1 MERNLSNISLSP
13 ASSCKLKLSS
23 TTTNFKSAMHFN
35 ESSFMSKL
43 KNMYEKRNVYK
54 PIPFNVK
61 KFTLSPSTLDTE
73 DDNNKKNNQMKI
85 ITRNQS
91 EKILVHP
98 FFRQQQK
105 YLTSKIQTPSSTP
118 KNNLHPIFLSPTSI
132 KNINNNHTLRNF
144 HSNDNSVKIGNT
156 NSTINTSPKQKIN
169 IHKLLYQYIKL
180 VLQKVHNTK
189 NIKQNEPSIYPYT
202 KKQPTMQSNIQQL
215 CDKESQTP
223 RCSKNNQNNL
233 LIDKQIVEIFSKL
246 PFPLQKQI
254 NEMLHLKIHVKYC
267 ENMFDSLNRKLDIRD
282 NTNNPISDKT
292 AIESNLYKDM
302 IDFIYYHKTNYS
314 KHNDFTI
321 MKEITPENMY
331 IQSIR
336 EKHKQ
341 ICLDADKNKENIPKT
356 LYSSKNELINIRNKR
371 KIIQDIIDKSMKEG
385 KVREK
390 KFKELNEKRLNYF
403 LIKEANHSTKQIKNT
418 QRNTIETG
426 YPNKQKI
433 TFQQKSKLQIYTKI
447 NNPINIKKVNHNN
460 DKNSL
465 NDQINNVNS
474 TISKQNSIIQNY
486 SSNNTN
492 TNNIVISNNNTVTTC
507 CVNDKAMSD
516 RPPEIIRPE
525 ELIAST
531 NDEQKQS
538 SQGIKRQRV
547 ADNKLKYQRQQKAKQ
562 TIINQLDNATKK
574 KEENDFSVA
583 DKDLIEKIQKYKNE
597 QKQIRALR
605 PKRQTLLEP
614 RILHL
619 ANLNKV
625 CTKNYF
631 LEGTEQDKEYKMK
644 ELRAFKLS
652 QEINYFLSV
661 NKPKT
666 ENEKN
671 LFEEF
676 KEKINSLKQVNDEI
690 YISYINDNYEYL
702 QEELENLKKIR
713 ESEKQINDFIFHLN
727 NDIQNNSM
735 QRHILGEMIRFKDT
749 EVIGQ
754 EYALHE
760 KDYIIEE
767 NFNDN

>member
-13 ASSCKLKLSS
+13 AFSCQLKLSPTS
-23 TTTNFKSAMHFN
+23 TNFKSTMHFN

-43 KNMYEKRNVYK
+43 KNMYEKRNIYK

-61 KFTLSPSTLDTE
+61 KFISSPSTLDTE
-73 DDNNKKNNQMKI
+73 DDNKKKNNQAKI

-105 YLTSKIQTPSSTP
+105 YLTSKIQIPTSTP

-132 KNINNNHTLRNF
+132 KNINNNNTLRNF
-144 HSNDNSVKIGNT
+144 HSNDNSVKIDNT
-156 NSTINTSPKQKIN
+156 NSTVYTSPKQKRN

-202 KKQPTMQSNIQQL
+202 KKQPTMQSSIQQL
-215 CDKESQTP
+215 CDKESQT
-223 RCSKNNQNNL
+223 RCSKNNQNNY
-233 LIDKQIVEIFSKL
+233 LIDKQIVDIFRKL

-267 ENMFDSLNRKLDIRD
+267 ENMFDSLTRKLDIRD
-282 NTNNPISDKT
+282 NTNNPISDNT
-292 AIESNLYKDM
+292 AIESNLYNDM
-302 IDFIYYHKTNYS
+302 IDFIYHHKTNYL

-341 ICLDADKNKENIPKT
+341 ICLDAGKNKENIPKT
-356 LYSSKNELINIRNKR
+356 VYSSKDELINIRNKR

-390 KFKELNEKRLNYF
+390 KLKELNEKRLNYF
-403 LIKEANHSTKQIKNT
+403 LIKEANHSTKQIKNI
-418 QRNTIETG
+418 QRNTIE
-426 YPNKQKI
+426 
-433 TFQQKSKLQIYTKI
+433 
-447 NNPINIKKVNHNN
+447 
-460 DKNSL
+460 
-465 NDQINNVNS
+465 
-474 TISKQNSIIQNY
+474 
-486 SSNNTN
+486 
-492 TNNIVISNNNTVTTC
+492 
-507 CVNDKAMSD
+507 
-516 RPPEIIRPE
+516 
-525 ELIAST
+525 
-531 NDEQKQS
+531 
-538 SQGIKRQRV
+538 
-547 ADNKLKYQRQQKAKQ
+547 
-562 TIINQLDNATKK
+562 
-574 KEENDFSVA
+574 
-583 DKDLIEKIQKYKNE
+583 
-597 QKQIRALR
+597 
-605 PKRQTLLEP
+605 P
-614 RILHL
+614 RILNL

-735 QRHILGEMIRFKDT
+735 QRHVLGEMIRFKDT

-754 EYALHE
+754 EYSLHE
-760 KDYIIEE
+760 KDYLIEE
-767 NFNDN
+767 NCNDN